1 MKISI
6 TKVLIFINFILWLKP
21 ENHIISNYILF
32 NPSKSKLSEPLNFII
47 PYFSHNDP
55 LSFLLGMMVFNYIG
69 NILEILYKPKTYI
82 KILLLSLCLINIL
95 AIILS
100 LIFKNLFEYP
110 LFYYSS
116 YMGFVPIILSLRYLY
131 FNILDRPLYVYGF
144 LIHSKN
150 IIWIEL
156 LILNIFRVS
165 QSFYIHL
172 AGILAGRIIYNILP
186 RI

>member
-1 MKISI
+1 
-6 TKVLIFINFILWLKP
+6 
-21 ENHIISNYILF
+21 
-32 NPSKSKLSEPLNFII
+32 
-47 PYFSHNDP
+47 
-55 LSFLLGMMVFNYIG
+55 
-69 NILEILYKPKTYI
+69 
-82 KILLLSLCLINIL
+82 
-95 AIILS
+95 
-100 LIFKNLFEYP
+100 
-110 LFYYSS
+110 
-116 YMGFVPIILSLRYLY
+116 MGFVPIILSLRYLY